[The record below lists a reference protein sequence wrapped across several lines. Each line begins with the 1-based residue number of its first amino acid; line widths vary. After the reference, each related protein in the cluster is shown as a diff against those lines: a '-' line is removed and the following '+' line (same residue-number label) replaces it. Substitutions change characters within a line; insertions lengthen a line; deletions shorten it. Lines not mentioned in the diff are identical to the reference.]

1 MVNSI
6 DNIMNDIMNDIIEEE
21 VSQETYGI
29 VESLEEWRRK
39 NKTLWNDSEI
49 AIDFEGAE
57 YLSKS
62 PGFKGFMDRPTCLFE
77 GTTLAAATR
86 KVLDL
91 SEFKDNLA
99 DKSVFLYSIVVN
111 RNRAIYTENGNLQR
125 FAPKL
130 DKPYIS
136 SEPPFWIIRYAEL
149 D

>member
-29 VESLEEWRRK
+29 VDTFDEWDRIVCDIQ
-39 NKTLWNDSEI
+39 NSHVYLP
-49 AIDFEGAE
+49 AIIDRGGMV

-62 PGFKGFMDRPTCLFE
+62 PRFKGFMTGPVAVFE

-86 KVLDL
+86 KVLDI
-91 SEFKDNLA
+91 SEFRDLIA
-99 DKSVFLYSIVVN
+99 DKSIFLYTVLFRPNFPV
-111 RNRAIYTENGNLQR
+111 YTENGNLH
-125 FAPKL
+125 KL

-136 SEPPFWIIRYAEL
+136 SEPPCWIIRYAEL